1 MNHTP
6 GPWHLNTYS
15 VTNDDG
21 IDRGFEIWGSNHSVA
36 IIPLKP
42 ENHSHAK
49 ANGEHIV
56 HCVNTHDALV
66 EALQQILKHAPQA
79 EPESEAYDDT
89 ESAYSNGYDNACWE
103 LTLIAR
109 KALTLAEKGAP

>member
-6 GPWHLNTYS
+6 GPWAHDHMTKHPGLFRILDKNREVVANVEC
-15 VTNDDG
+15 VTTFSDDVYKAE
-21 IDRGFEIWGSNHSVA
+21 EIA
-36 IIPLKP
+36 
-42 ENHSHAK
+42 
-49 ANGEHIV
+49 EHIV

-79 EPESEAYDDT
+79 EPESETYDDT

-103 LTLIAR
+103 LALIAR
-109 KALTLAEKGAP
+109 KALALTEKGTS

>member
-66 EALQQILKHAPQA
+66 EALRGVLHHNNGVKEQYKLPQSLISQI
-79 EPESEAYDDT
+79 E
-89 ESAYSNGYDNACWE
+89 
-103 LTLIAR
+103 
-109 KALTLAEKGAP
+109 KALAEGKEALT